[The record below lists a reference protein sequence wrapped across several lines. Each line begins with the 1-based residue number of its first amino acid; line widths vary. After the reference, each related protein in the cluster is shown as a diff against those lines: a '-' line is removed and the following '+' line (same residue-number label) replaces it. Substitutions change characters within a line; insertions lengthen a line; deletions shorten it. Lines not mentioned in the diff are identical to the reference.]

1 MSSTDINNQF
11 ANAFANVDTEE
22 NLRNI
27 VNAQFA
33 NDGRN
38 NVDAMIAL
46 ASNGRRM
53 IGIDDDQRQNL
64 EPLASVSAQAASL
77 PNDEVQDALDSCI
90 LKTTKTKH
98 INQVIL
104 YFKFA
109 FDCF

>member
-1 MSSTDINNQF
+1 MSSTATNNQF
-11 ANAFANVDTEE
+11 ANTEI

-27 VNAQFA
+27 VNAFA

-38 NVDAMIAL
+38 NVDAMITL

-64 EPLASVSAQAASL
+64 EATSL

>member
-1 MSSTDINNQF
+1 MSSTATNNQF
-11 ANAFANVDTEE
+11 ANTEE

-27 VNAQFA
+27 VNAFA

-38 NVDAMIAL
+38 NVDAMITL

-64 EPLASVSAQAASL
+64 EATSL